1 MHSQRVGGTLVK
13 IPKFTR
19 LQVRFPRIGETW
31 GKPIMY
37 GLLMFTVSAYVL
49 LKNKYSSKYHK
60 ITKLNDFGTSH
71 FQQTCNSSTIEWS
84 GPFWGAVFQKN
95 KNCARW
101 LCRYNLHLSWL
112 LELAAA
118 PVGLSLMCMAQPL
131 GPTWHRG
138 FLAHPTSWR
147 KQVPASSCIPWK
159 TSMCLVA
166 TSISTTCKG
175 CQGYLVHK
183 GHSSSTVISS

>member
-49 LKNKYSSKYHK
+49 LINKYSSKYHK

-118 PVGLSLMCMAQPL
+118 PVFLIMWTVFNVYGSTV
-131 GPTWHRG
+131 GPNV
-138 FLAHPTSWR
+138 TSWIFGPSNILA
-147 KQVPASSCIPWK
+147 Q
-159 TSMCLVA
+159 TSP
-166 TSISTTCKG
+166 SF
-175 CQGYLVHK
+175 LVHSLENLHVPC
-183 GHSSSTVISS
+183 GRFQLDDLQRLSGIPGA